1 MNGHV
6 CSITGGTVSRRD
18 FLLSLLSLLAAP
30 AAGTGAAG
38 AVPTHDLPPWLAAIS
53 GSPEAVLRFGAAYL
67 QLYPEERDR
76 EAIIAAIESRM
87 ADLPGGGATAGCTVD
102 QLLIL
107 QRVVRGEYL
116 RGEFVRIAGWSLS
129 RTEARIYAAVAL
141 WSAPDQ

>member
-6 CSITGGTVSRRD
+6 YSITGGDVSRRD
-18 FLLSLLSLLAAP
+18 FLLALLGLLAAP
-30 AAGTGAAG
+30 AVGIGAAG
-38 AVPTHDLPPWLAAIS
+38 TVPMHDLPPWLAAIS
-53 GSPEAVLRFGAAYL
+53 GRPEAVLHFGTAYL
-67 QLYPEERDR
+67 QQYPEERDR
-76 EAIIAAIESRM
+76 KAIIAAIESRM
-87 ADLPGGGATAGCTVD
+87 ADLPGGGAAADCTVD

-107 QRVVRGEYL
+107 QGVVRGEYL

>member
-30 AAGTGAAG
+30 AAVTGAAG

-53 GSPEAVLRFGAAYL
+53 GRPEAVLRFGTAYL

-87 ADLPGGGATAGCTVD
+87 ACQNCARVISRSATRAVEVARKLANPQKPRPHPQAGESHSCTG
-102 QLLIL
+102 
-107 QRVVRGEYL
+107 R
-116 RGEFVRIAGWSLS
+116 
-129 RTEARIYAAVAL
+129 
-141 WSAPDQ
+141 